1 MYIFPGMQPG
11 VAAMDPTHRDEVVA
25 MKKGCCESTYQ
36 ANKIQNI
43 MNQQAAAGRTFV
55 WMQHESQV
63 ACCSK
68 DDSLL
73 LVFRVG

>member
-11 VAAMDPTHRDEVVA
+11 VVAMAPTHRYEVVA